1 MKKTLSLIVLL
12 TIVITAAFPALALA
26 AGTPAT
32 GRLMVYTSLP
42 TTQLNMMIAMFN
54 SRYPGVQVD
63 VFSASSADVFA
74 RVQAEAA
81 APQGDLV
88 LGGGLEAYQAAGDL
102 LSAYATP
109 NAGAFHQDYAGLA
122 FTPFQIHV
130 SAMIVNERIARDLGV
145 AITGWGSLTD
155 EKLTGRVAYMD
166 PAASSPD
173 GQQAAFVK
181 GFARLVNVSAPSAP
195 SFVLNAVAAG
205 QYAVGIISEEKA
217 IERKLAG
224 ADLSIV
230 YAQEG
235 VAMGASYAGVIE
247 NAKSQANARLFLD
260 FITSREYQQ
269 AAADRLHQRS
279 VRMDVSFGL
288 KGIAPTAELRKASFE
303 SLGLKA
309 IALDAA
315 AVNR

>member
-1 MKKTLSLIVLL
+1 MKKTLSILLLL
-12 TIVITAAFPALALA
+12 TIIITAAFPAMALA
-26 AGTPAT
+26 ASPS
-32 GRLMVYTSLP
+32 GRLMVYTSIP
-42 TTQLNMMIAMFN
+42 TTQLDMMMAMFN
-54 SRYPGVQVD
+54 RRYPGITVD

-74 RVQAEAA
+74 RVQAEAG
-81 APQGDLV
+81 APKGDLV
-88 LGGGLEAYQAAGDL
+88 LGGSLEAYQAAEGL
-102 LSAYATP
+102 LNAYATP
-109 NAGAFHQDYAGLA
+109 NASAFHQDYAAQA
-122 FTPFQIHV
+122 FTPFLLHV
-130 SAMIVNERIARDLGV
+130 SAMIVNDKLARELGV
-145 AITGWGSLTD
+145 TVTGWESLAD
-155 EKLTGRVAYMD
+155 EKLTGRMAYMD
-166 PAASSPD
+166 PTASSPD
-173 GQQAAFVK
+173 AQQAAFVK
-181 GFARLVNVSAPSAP
+181 GFARSVNVSAPSAP
-195 SFVLNAVAAG
+195 SFVLNAVTAG
-205 QYAVGIISEEKA
+205 QFAVGIISEEKA

-247 NAKSQANARLFLD
+247 NAKNQANARLFLD

-288 KGIAPTAELRKASFE
+288 AGIAPTAELRRVSFE

-309 IALDAA
+309 IAVDAA

>member
-1 MKKTLSLIVLL
+1 MKKSLSLIMLL
-12 TIVITAAFPALALA
+12 VIVITAVFPALALA
-26 AGTPAT
+26 AGASAA
-32 GRLMVYTSLP
+32 GRLMVYTSVP
-42 TTQLNMMIAMFN
+42 TTQLDMMIAMFN
-54 SRYPGVQVD
+54 SRYPGIKVD

-81 APQGDLV
+81 APKGDLV
-88 LGGGLEAYQAAGDL
+88 LGGGLEAYQAAEGL
-102 LSAYATP
+102 LNAYATP
-109 NAGAFHQDYAGLA
+109 NAGAFHQDYAGQA

-130 SAMIVNERIARDLGV
+130 SAMIVNDSLARSLGV
-145 AITGWGSLTD
+145 SVTGWGSLTD
-155 EKLTGRVAYMD
+155 EKLTGRMAYMD

-173 GQQAAFVK
+173 AQQAAFVK
-181 GFARLVNVSAPSAP
+181 GFARSVNVPAPSAP
-195 SFVLNAVAAG
+195 SFVLNAVTAG
-205 QYAVGIISEEKA
+205 QFAVGIISEEKA

-224 ADLSIV
+224 ADLSII

-235 VAMGASYAGVIE
+235 VAMGASYAGLIQ
-247 NAKSQANARLFLD
+247 NAKNQANAQLFLN

-288 KGIAPTAELRKASFE
+288 KGIAPTAELRKASLE

-309 IALDAA
+309 VAA
-315 AVNR
+315 AAAINR